1 MQHARKSRSRLAD
14 LCVGAAVITSF
25 GLAGAVP
32 AQAAEGKILH
42 TEGKDAIA
50 DSYIVVL
57 EDAAANGPGGVQA
70 AAQDL
75 SAQYGAQV
83 GHTYEHALRGF
94 SVTADAAEAKRLATN
109 PSVKY
114 VEQDQRVHAFGTQE
128 NPPSYG
134 LDRIDQRDL
143 PLSGSYTYPNEGS
156 GVTAYV
162 LDTGVRT
169 SHNTFEGRASS
180 GYDFVDGDSV
190 ANDCNGHGTHVAG
203 TIGGEQYGVAKNVDV
218 VGVRVLDCQGS
229 GSYSGVIDGIDWVT
243 QNAEGPAVAN
253 MSLGG
258 PVSTAVDDAV
268 RTSIQSGVTYGLAAG
283 NASSDACSTTPARVT
298 EAITVGATNRQ
309 DSEAS
314 YSNYGSCL
322 DIYAPGSNITSAWI
336 GSDTDTN
343 TISGT
348 SMATPHVV
356 GAAALI
362 LSANPSAS
370 PAQVRDT
377 MVSTASTGKIGNVSA
392 GSPNK
397 LLYVGGDNGA
407 EPPKDPG
414 NTAPSAGFTVS
425 CSYGSCSFDA
435 SGSSD
440 SDGTVAD
447 YAWDFGDGSTG
458 NGKTVT
464 HRYAG
469 GGDFTAT
476 LTVTDDAG
484 ATDSASTQ
492 IRCYAFGGGSTYCFS

>member
-1 MQHARKSRSRLAD
+1 MQHARKARRLAG
-14 LCVGAAVITSF
+14 LFAGAAVVTSF
-25 GLAGAVP
+25 GLAGTAT
-32 AQAAEGKILH
+32 AQTDEGKILH
-42 TEGKDAIA
+42 ANGKASIEDR
-50 DSYIVVL
+50 YIVVL
-57 EDAAANGPGGVQA
+57 EDAAANGPGGVRA

-75 SAQYGAQV
+75 SDQYSAQV
-83 GHTYEHALRGF
+83 ERTYEHALRGF
-94 SVTADAAEAKRLATN
+94 SVTAGESEAKRLATD

-114 VEQDQRVHAFGTQE
+114 VEQDQRVHAVGTQE

-143 PLSGSYTYPNEGS
+143 PLDGSYTYPNEGS

-180 GYDFVDGDSV
+180 GYDFVDGDST

-203 TIGGEQYGVAKNVDV
+203 TVGGEQYGVAKDVDV

-229 GSYSGVIDGIDWVT
+229 GSYSGVIDGIDWIT
-243 QNAEGPAVAN
+243 QNADGPSVAN

-258 PVSTAVDDAV
+258 PASSAVDDAV
-268 RTSIQSGVTYGLAAG
+268 RTSIESGVTYSLAAG
-283 NASSDACSTTPARVT
+283 NSSADACNSTPARVA

-309 DSEAS
+309 DDEAS

-322 DIYAPGSNITSAWI
+322 DLYAPGSNITSAWI

-348 SMATPHVV
+348 SMAAPHVA

-362 LSANPSAS
+362 LSANPSAT

-377 MVSTASTGKIGNVSA
+377 MVGTAGTGKVGNPGP

-397 LLYVGGDNGA
+397 LLYVGGDTGE
-407 EPPKDPG
+407 EPPGEPG
-414 NTAPSAGFTVS
+414 NTAPSADFTVS
-425 CSYGSCSFDA
+425 CYYGSCSFDA
-435 SGSSD
+435 SSSGD
-440 SDGTVAD
+440 SDGTVTD
-447 YAWDFGDGSTG
+447 YAWDFGDGATG
-458 NGKTVT
+458 NGQTVT
-464 HRYAG
+464 HRYSDG
-469 GGDFTAT
+469 GGFTAT

-484 ATDSASTQ
+484 ATGSASTQ